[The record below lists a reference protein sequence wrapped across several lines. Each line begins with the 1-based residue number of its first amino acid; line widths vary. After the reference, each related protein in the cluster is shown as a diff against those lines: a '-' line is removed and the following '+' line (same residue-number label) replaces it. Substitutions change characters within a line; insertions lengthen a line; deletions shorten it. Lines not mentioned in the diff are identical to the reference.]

1 RAAVYPLSLPDALP
15 SSGSSPSGPG
25 RPALPESG
33 LESGLLVLRM
43 SHALTL
49 RFPDLSK
56 STLKLHS
63 DAVAAHGIHR
73 SALADARSDWVRDR
87 KSTRLNSSHVKIS

>member
-1 RAAVYPLSLPDALP
+1 
-15 SSGSSPSGPG
+15 
-25 RPALPESG
+25 
-33 LESGLLVLRM
+33 M

-63 DAVAAHGIHR
+63 DAVAAHGSHR
-73 SALADARSDWVRDR
+73 SALADARSDWVRIER
-87 KSTRLNSSHVKIS
+87 VEFT